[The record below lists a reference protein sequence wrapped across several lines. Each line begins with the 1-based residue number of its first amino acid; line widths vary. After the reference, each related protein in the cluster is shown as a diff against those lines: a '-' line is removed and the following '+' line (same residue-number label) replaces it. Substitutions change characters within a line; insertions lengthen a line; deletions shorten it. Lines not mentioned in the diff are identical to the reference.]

1 MTRRLAL
8 RAAIATAGLA
18 ALVAAPSVV
27 GAVTTTTW
35 PIPGTGP
42 VDIVVDAAGNVYTA
56 DSGSETI
63 SKITPAGVASTYASN
78 ITTPSGMAIDAAG
91 NLYVSNGVADTITR
105 IAPGGVATV
114 FATNVLEPRGI
125 AIAPDSSVRVA
136 NLGFMVGTS
145 GVTTL
150 TSLGAL
156 GSFAGLPGSQPIG
169 ITVDPGGTS
178 FIAGSADDT
187 VSLVPPP
194 AGGPVA
200 TIATLPAGSA
210 PLDIARDGALNL
222 YTANSGTNSV
232 SKVTLQGDV
241 TNFPTQGLNPG
252 HLVVDQAED
261 IYVTNEGS
269 NSVTKISR
277 AGAVSVIAS
286 TGASPRGIATDSDW
300 NLYVANS
307 GGNSVTKIDLFGKP
321 AAPVSPDAPGAPALT
336 ATLLPSRTRLVSGQS
351 MRLGIRVANGGTGAA
366 SGVRACVRLPQ
377 NLVVVRRGPA
387 TRSGSTL
394 CFAVGTMAAST
405 RETRTLTVRAV
416 TSRRVRRTVT
426 GSAQATGVTQVQASP
441 RTIAITPRTSRARVA
456 G

>member
-35 PIPGTGP
+35 QIPGTGP

-125 AIAPDSSVRVA
+125 AIAPDGSVRVA

-156 GSFAGLPGSQPIG
+156 GSFAGFPGSRPIG
-169 ITVDPGGTS
+169 IAVDPGGTS

-187 VSLVPPP
+187 VMIVPAVGAP
-194 AGGPVA
+194 GV
-200 TIATLPAGSA
+200 IATLPAGSA

-252 HLVVDQAED
+252 HLVVDPAED
-261 IYVTNEGS
+261 IYVANQGS

-277 AGAVSVIAS
+277 AGAVSVIA
-286 TGASPRGIATDSDW
+286 TTAASPRGIATDSDW

-307 GGNSVTKIDLFGKP
+307 GGNSVTKIDLFGRAP
-321 AAPVSPDAPGAPALT
+321 STPTPTAASATPALT
-336 ATLLPSRTRLVSGQS
+336 ATLLPSRTRFVSGQS

-366 SGVRACVRLPQ
+366 SGVTACVRLPA
-377 NLVVVRRGPA
+377 NLVVVRRGSA
-387 TRSGSTL
+387 TQSGRRL
-394 CFAVGTMAAST
+394 CFGLGDVAAQT
-405 RETRTLTVRAV
+405 RQTRTLVVRAASARSV
-416 TSRRVRRTVT
+416 TRTIT

-441 RTIAITPRTSRARVA
+441 RTITITPRTSRARVA